1 MMRRR
6 REVALREIKP
16 GARLASRMTRM
27 SGRAFIGTSGWNY
40 AAWRKDFYGGLP
52 AKAWPAFC
60 STRFSGIEINATH
73 YRLQSVA
80 TFRRWRREGREV
92 HVYFDNDAR
101 GRGAAQRAAP
111 AHAART

>member
-1 MMRRR
+1 
-6 REVALREIKP
+6 
-16 GARLASRMTRM
+16 M

-80 TFRRWRREGREV
+80 TFRRWRRERREAPR
-92 HVYFDNDAR
+92 DALR
-101 GRGAAQRAAP
+101 LLALLEPRGA
-111 AHAART
+111 